1 MGNSI
6 IAARRNF
13 LEKLAVNMCKDEVDS
28 EGLMLEDWFK
38 NDPVFRI
45 VRLEGKILNS
55 LNSQEKTEQNEVE
68 EALGVASEANEVVEA
83 DGVANEAQI
92 GQVSH

>member
-13 LEKLAVNMCKDEVDS
+13 LEKLSTYVCKESEDS

-55 LNSQEKTEQNEVE
+55 LNSQEKSELEENEAE
-68 EALGVASEANEVVEA
+68 ASEATEAVEA
-83 DGVANEAQI
+83 DATEAQI

>member
-1 MGNSI
+1 
-6 IAARRNF
+6 
-13 LEKLAVNMCKDEVDS
+13 MCKDEVDS